1 MLLTTLVY
9 TDDTEVMHL
18 LQMLNEGKRLLKN
31 DVLEQLNH
39 VSAEMWQKLAGMIKE
54 LQSITSDG
62 NSCF

>member
-31 DVLEQLNH
+31 DFLEQLNH
-39 VSAEMWQKLAGMIKE
+39 ISAEMWQKLAGLIKG